1 MIAPDAFTDVWAM
14 RPEYPLTPTTPSC
27 HWLWDGKAA
36 GVCVFILWHQTHTQT
51 VCTRLTAPSPIGSSL
66 SVTSMLINTVR
77 QSAQMALLERMCEGS
92 SVTYPE
98 YWVMAKAFLKLVQS
112 VQTKPV
118 CHPAWGEKHRHA
130 YPKPLFTSHSN
141 IQKSDFYFIIFYFI
155 CCNFILCC
163 YYF

>member
-36 GVCVFILWHQTHTQT
+36 GVCVFILWHQTHTQR

-77 QSAQMALLERMCEGS
+77 QSAQMALLERMCRGIICHLPRILGHGKGISKACAISANKASLSS
-92 SVTYPE
+92 SVRRKTQTCTLMHSGTCLHSTYLWLWP
-98 YWVMAKAFLKLVQS
+98 WV
-112 VQTKPV
+112 
-118 CHPAWGEKHRHA
+118 
-130 YPKPLFTSHSN
+130 
-141 IQKSDFYFIIFYFI
+141 
-155 CCNFILCC
+155 
-163 YYF
+163 